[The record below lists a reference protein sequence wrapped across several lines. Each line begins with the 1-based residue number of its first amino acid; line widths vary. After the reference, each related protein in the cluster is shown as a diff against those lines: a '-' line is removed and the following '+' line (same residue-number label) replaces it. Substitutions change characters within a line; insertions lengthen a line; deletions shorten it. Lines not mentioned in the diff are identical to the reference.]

1 MHITGVL
8 LFKRILDF
16 KQAALARLRDKRKGV
31 RHPVGPAFPLK
42 GTVSLRGGA
51 ATACDWSGSPANL
64 SSNGVSLFL
73 PPATITARGEKTTL
87 RLSIDQYALRLPGV
101 VAHFRVLST
110 HAVCGLTLEFPDFTA
125 QKAFF
130 QLLEAV
136 CLGGSMAPVKSATV
150 AGCPPGLSVEQY
162 CADAKSRL
170 AVWRQA
176 ATRQIDSFELVIDG
190 HCLRGEARGPTLEV
204 YARQAGGGT
213 GKTARSDPAYNL
225 SADVTGEVRQ
235 LFRWV
240 LLNFTKVVPAD
251 VQAFMQE
258 VIKGTRTPAEQAIS
272 RSFAPPSSA
281 PPSFPPP
288 RPRRSTT
295 RPPLSLK

>member
-1 MHITGVL
+1 MVHPAGVL

-31 RHPVGPAFPLK
+31 RHAVGPGFPLK

-51 ATACDWSGSPANL
+51 STACDWSGALANL
-64 SSNGVSLFL
+64 STTGVSLLL
-73 PPATITARGEKTTL
+73 PPAAITTRGEKTVL
-87 RLSIDQYALRLPGV
+87 RLTIEQHLLLLPCV

-110 HAVCGLTLEFPDFTA
+110 HAVCGLTLAPSDFTS

-136 CLGGSMAPVKSATV
+136 RIGASMAPVKPAVPARS
-150 AGCPPGLSVEQY
+150 PPGLVLEQY
-162 CADAKSRL
+162 RADAKSRL

-176 ATRQIDSFELVIDG
+176 AGGQIDSFELVIDN
-190 HCLRGEARGPTLEV
+190 HCLRGEAAGPTLEV
-204 YARQAGGGT
+204 YARQAAGGT

-225 SADVTGEVRQ
+225 SAGVTEEVRQ

-240 LLNFTKVVPAD
+240 LANLTKAVPAD
-251 VQAFMQE
+251 VPAFMQH
-258 VIKGTRTPAEQAIS
+258 VSKGPRTPAGRETA
-272 RSFAPPSSA
+272 RSLPPTA
-281 PPSFPPP
+281 SFPPP
-288 RPRRSTT
+288 KPRRPGT
-295 RPPLSLK
+295 RPPLSIK